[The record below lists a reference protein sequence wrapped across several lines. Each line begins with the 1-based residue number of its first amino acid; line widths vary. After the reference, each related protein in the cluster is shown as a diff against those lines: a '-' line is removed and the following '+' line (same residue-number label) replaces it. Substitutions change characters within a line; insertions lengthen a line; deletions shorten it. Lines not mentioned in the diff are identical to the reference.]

1 MFELLGETLRRI
13 RKERGKTLEQVGK
26 QAGLGRGQLSRIE
39 NGRQEATLSTLG
51 KILTSEGVSR
61 REFFRRYDL
70 VEAEALEVERAARG
84 GEPGGELAQGNW
96 PEEVQSLLHKV
107 ESFVQIT
114 LHQPRPVAQGAFEMG
129 DFVVLFRVLPKN
141 PPEPEPSG
149 GQEAQ
154 GEPSGAARSG
164 GRGRKKKTVRE

>member
-61 REFFRRYDL
+61 REFFRRYDI

-84 GEPGGELAQGNW
+84 GEPGDELAQGNW
-96 PEEVQSLLHKV
+96 PEEIQGLLQKV
-107 ESFVQIT
+107 ESFVQLT
-114 LHQPRPVAQGAFEMG
+114 FRQPRPVAQGAFEMG
-129 DFVVLFRVLPKN
+129 DFVILFRVLPKDSA
-141 PPEPEPSG
+141 EPEPAG
-149 GQEAQ
+149 GQEAAEKPTAHGKGRRKQ
-154 GEPSGAARSG
+154 G
-164 GRGRKKKTVRE
+164 

>member
-13 RKERGKTLEQVGK
+13 RKDRGKTLDQVGK

-51 KILTSEGVSR
+51 KILTSQGMSR
-61 REFFRRYDL
+61 REFFRRYDI
-70 VEAEALEVERAARG
+70 VEAEVLEVKRAARG
-84 GEPGGELAQGNW
+84 GEPEDDLAQGNW
-96 PEEVQSLLHKV
+96 PEEIQSLLRKV

-129 DFVVLFRVLPKN
+129 DFIILFRVLSKN
-141 PPEPEPSG
+141 PPEPEPAG
-149 GQEAQ
+149 GQDAAE
-154 GEPSGAARSG
+154 EPAGAARSS
-164 GRGRKKKTVRE
+164 GRGRKKKG